1 MLVPTVGSRIKVTI
15 ADTHGARM
23 IPPRTDAIVY
33 EGTVV
38 NPDKWL
44 NDRQFCMSGTARYP
58 IRVLDM
64 SRISK
69 IEVITGKLREIDTS
83 VKTWTVDGS
92 KGNKYTV
99 TRTNGKWA
107 CTCTGYQFR
116 KQCKHITELSNK
128 NV

>member
-1 MLVPTVGSRIKVTI
+1 MLFRS
-15 ADTHGARM
+15 
-23 IPPRTDAIVY
+23 
-33 EGTVV
+33 
-38 NPDKWL
+38 
-44 NDRQFCMSGTARYP
+44 QFCMSGTARYP

-83 VKTWTVDGS
+83 VKTWTIDGS

>member
-23 IPPRTDAIVY
+23 IPPRTDDIVY